1 MREWILNALD
11 VEDTSAAWELLQQY
25 EEIYGAENKVEKQF
39 CLIMRVQCMQQEK
52 KPAEEW
58 LPVLK
63 QALYE
68 TMPNALHKPLDSL
81 ILAAEELNL
90 IVEYVYYQEGL
101 SSVELYEELFSYAS
115 RMDIWSQAKLCPKI
129 ALFFSKWVNAQEEN
143 LPLEEVATLAERA
156 NRMCNDGI
164 EALRIHAKIYF
175 LLEVFEEKKNLIS
188 LLMKQKLDAETKKR
202 KNRQYRAELKKM
214 EQFGTLL
221 QSLYTKY
228 NIPAHTCAYT
238 CFYRENEVY
247 SINEVLYARRLMFGL
262 RREDLEDICTSRTL
276 QRIELEQTNVQGYIQ
291 KSLFQKF
298 GLSPELY
305 HSQIC
310 TDKEEVIQLEREYRL
325 ASNSKYLTHTKQL
338 LQQLKSMLS
347 MENLQNKQYIL
358 CEEAQLGFLSGEL
371 SKAEYAQQLKE
382 VLELTV
388 PYEAVMKPMEDV
400 HLKNGRMQPG
410 VKYFTIKELKI
421 IGELIRTAEEEEK
434 RAYIQVVLDYYNQIE
449 KQQLLPSVMIMYSFI
464 VGNAQSWVGNLGE
477 YTLSD
482 SLNHTLLRESLKVR
496 RVNRIHSFWYN
507 LLWNAEQRRE
517 KLSSAENVPDRGQRL
532 QDCILLAQYAQEDF
546 ATEDYRKKLT
556 KYKKN

>member
-1 MREWILNALD
+1 
-11 VEDTSAAWELLQQY
+11 
-25 EEIYGAENKVEKQF
+25 
-39 CLIMRVQCMQQEK
+39 
-52 KPAEEW
+52 
-58 LPVLK
+58 
-63 QALYE
+63 
-68 TMPNALHKPLDSL
+68 
-81 ILAAEELNL
+81 
-90 IVEYVYYQEGL
+90 
-101 SSVELYEELFSYAS
+101 
-115 RMDIWSQAKLCPKI
+115 
-129 ALFFSKWVNAQEEN
+129 
-143 LPLEEVATLAERA
+143 
-156 NRMCNDGI
+156 
-164 EALRIHAKIYF
+164 
-175 LLEVFEEKKNLIS
+175 
-188 LLMKQKLDAETKKR
+188 MKQKLNAETKKR

-247 SINEVLYARRLMFGL
+247 SINEVLYARRLMFGFK
-262 RREDLEDICTSRTL
+262 REALEDICTSRTL
-276 QRIELEQTNVQGYIQ
+276 QRIELGQTNVQGYIQ

-325 ASNSKYLTHTKQL
+325 ASNLKYLTHTKQL

-371 SKAEYAQQLKE
+371 SKEEYVQQLKE

-400 HLKNGRMQPG
+400 RLKNGRMQPG

-421 IGELIRTAEEEEK
+421 IGELIRTAEGEEK

-449 KQQLLPSVMIMYSFI
+449 KQQLFPSVMIAYSFLVSNI
-464 VGNAQSWVGNLGE
+464 GYRLSDRGE
-477 YTLSD
+477 YDLAD
-482 SLNHTLLRESLKVR
+482 KILKKVIEESLKLK
-496 RVNRIHSFWYN
+496 RVSKLDICIHDFLDN
-507 LLWNAEQRRE
+507 NIERKKQENHVAEESVSE
-517 KLSSAENVPDRGQRL
+517 KEIWLPL
-532 QDCILLAQYAQEDF
+532 CICLARFNKNDAFEKY
-546 ATEDYRKKLT
+546 YRKQLKDF
-556 KYKKN
+556 KSK